1 MQRFRKGS
9 CAFSLLLIATAVSG
23 QTSTLSGRITNTK
36 GGVVADAD
44 VSLMDLPSS
53 APMPNMPM
61 PNPLAHAA
69 PIKTG
74 TSGADGTFSLTQV
87 PAGQYVLQ
95 VDAPGFERFTQQV
108 TAPSS
113 QTFAVT
119 LAALDLPG
127 QETTAAQAATDPQA
141 LLARISDLEKK
152 VKDLEST
159 TVLSEPQTQTKKITV
174 YVDKNGTQ
182 YDQPTPGAKK
192 TFQYQRERVYRR
204 QNIADKIQEALDDEK
219 AKSVVVGVSA
229 ATSAQSA
236 VQHDG
241 PDTIANGHNY
251 MLASA
256 DVTFTAKVAQN
267 TIFFAD
273 LVGITGPP
281 IDGEVQ
287 GLELLNSF
295 NSRLVRQNSLDL
307 REAWVRTEIYK
318 QRIALTAG
326 RIDLTNYFDRNTVA
340 NDEFSQ
346 FLSDALVNNE
356 ALGLVVNGVGAV
368 GVIDPK
374 NGFAFKAGIQQ
385 SNLSIT
391 NLSQSL
397 FALGEVDYVAR
408 PFSLP
413 EGNYRIWGRRANAGS
428 NPLIDRPQ
436 ANGYAGGVSIDQKL
450 TDHVTVFGRFG
461 YGRVDV
467 GKMNFAS
474 GGFQV
479 QKRFVVNP
487 GDTWAFGY
495 AKSNIPTVGSQNLLE
510 GYYNFRLSE
519 RLRLSFHLAHDT
531 ERMAGAKPVSYF
543 VPGVR
548 FSVAF

>member
-44 VSLMDLPSS
+44 VSLMNLPT
-53 APMPNMPM
+53 APMPNMPNM
-61 PNPLAHAA
+61 PMPATPA
-69 PIKTG
+69 PVKAG
-74 TSGADGTFSLTQV
+74 ASGADGTFSLTQV
-87 PAGQYVLQ
+87 PAGQYILQ
-95 VDAPGFERFTQQV
+95 VDATGFERFTQLITV
-108 TAPSS
+108 PSS
-113 QTFAVT
+113 QSVAVT
-119 LAALDLPG
+119 LEALDLPG

-141 LLARISDLEKK
+141 LLARITELEKK

-159 TVLSEPQTQTKKITV
+159 TVLSEPQTQTKKIEV

-219 AKSVVVGVSA
+219 AKSVQVGVSA
-229 ATSAQSA
+229 ASAVQSA
-236 VQHDG
+236 VQHEG
-241 PDTIANGHNY
+241 AETVASGHTY

-273 LVGITGPP
+273 MVGITGPP
-281 IDGEVQ
+281 IDTEV
-287 GLELLNSF
+287 GGIALLNSF
-295 NSRLVRQNSLDL
+295 NSRLVRQNQLDL
-307 REAWVRTEIYK
+307 REAWVRTELFK
-318 QRIALTAG
+318 QRIALSAG
-326 RIDLTNYFDRNTVA
+326 RIDLTNYFDRNVFA
-340 NDEFSQ
+340 NDEFTQ

-356 ALGLVVNGVGAV
+356 ALGLVVNGVGVA
-368 GVIDPK
+368 GVVDPK

-397 FALGEVDYVAR
+397 FALAEVDYVAR

-413 EGNYRIWGRRANAGS
+413 EGNYRIWGRRANAGT
-428 NPLIDRPQ
+428 NLLIDRPQ

-450 TDHVTVFGRFG
+450 TDHLGVFGRYG

-467 GKMNFAS
+467 GKMNFVS

-495 AKSNIPTVGSQNLLE
+495 AKSNIPTVGSQNLVE
-510 GYYNFRLSE
+510 AYYNFRLSE
-519 RLRLSFHLAHDT
+519 RLRLSFHLAHDE
-531 ERMAGAKPVSYF
+531 ERIAGAKPVGYF
-543 VPGVR
+543 VPGIR
-548 FSVAF
+548 FQVAF

>member
-1 MQRFRKGS
+1 MRRFRKGG

-23 QTSTLSGRITNTK
+23 QTSALNGRIVNTK

-44 VSLMDLPSS
+44 VSLMNLPT
-53 APMPNMPM
+53 APMPNMPNM
-61 PNPLAHAA
+61 PMPATPA
-69 PIKTG
+69 PVKAG

-87 PAGQYVLQ
+87 PAGQYILQ
-95 VDAPGFERFTQQV
+95 VDAPGFERFTQQITV
-108 TAPSS
+108 PSS
-113 QTFAVT
+113 QAFVVT

-127 QETTAAQAATDPQA
+127 QETTAAQAAMDPEA
-141 LLARISDLEKK
+141 LAARIAELEKK

-159 TVLSEPQTQTKKITV
+159 TVLSEPQTTTKKIDV

-204 QNIADKIQEALDDEK
+204 QNIADKIQEALDDQK
-219 AKSVVVGVSA
+219 SKSVQVGVSA
-229 ATSAQSA
+229 ATSAQST
-236 VQHDG
+236 VQHEG

-273 LVGITGPP
+273 LVGISGPP
-281 IDGEVQ
+281 IDTEVQ

-307 REAWVRTEIYK
+307 REAWVRTEFYK

-326 RIDLTNYFDRNTVA
+326 RVDLTNYFDRNTVA
-340 NDEFSQ
+340 NDEFTQ

-356 ALGLVVNGVGAV
+356 ALGLVVNGVGVV
-368 GVIDPK
+368 GVVDPK
-374 NGFAFKAGIQQ
+374 NGLAFKAGIQQ
-385 SNLSIT
+385 SNLTIS

-397 FALGEVDYVAR
+397 FALAEVDYVAR

-413 EGNYRIWGRRANAGS
+413 EGNYRIWGRRANAGT

-450 TDHVTVFGRFG
+450 TDQFTVFGRYG

-467 GKMNFAS
+467 GRMNFSSA
-474 GGFQV
+474 GFQV

-495 AKSNIPTVGSQNLLE
+495 AKSNIPSVGSQNLVE
-510 GYYNFRLSE
+510 GYYGFRLSE

-531 ERMAGAKPVSYF
+531 ERMAGAKSVSYF

-548 FSVAF
+548 FQVSF

>member
-1 MQRFRKGS
+1 MQRFRRGS
-9 CAFSLLLIATAVSG
+9 CAFSLLLIATALSA

-44 VSLMDLPSS
+44 VSLMNLPA
-53 APMPNMPM
+53 APMPNMPNM
-61 PNPLAHAA
+61 PMPAA
-69 PIKTG
+69 ATPVKTG
-74 TSGADGTFSLTQV
+74 TSSVDGTFSLAQV
-87 PAGQYVLQ
+87 PAGQYILQ
-95 VDAPGFERFTQQV
+95 VDAPGFERFTQQI

-127 QETTAAQAATDPQA
+127 QETTATQVVTDSQA
-141 LLARISDLEKK
+141 LLARIEELEKK

-159 TVLSEPQTQTKKITV
+159 TVLSEPQTQTKKIEV

-182 YDQPTPGAKK
+182 YDQPTPGTKK
-192 TFQYQRERVYRR
+192 VVQYQRERVYRR
-204 QNIADKIQEALDDEK
+204 QNIADKIEEALSDDK
-219 AKSVVVGVSA
+219 AKSVQVGVSA

-236 VQHDG
+236 IQHEG

-281 IDGEVQ
+281 IDNEVG

-307 REAWVRTEIYK
+307 REAWVRTELYK
-318 QRIALTAG
+318 QRIALSAG

-340 NDEFSQ
+340 NDEFTQ

-374 NGFAFKAGIQQ
+374 NGLAFKAGIQQ
-385 SNLSIT
+385 SNLTIT

-397 FALGEVDYVAR
+397 FALAEVDYVAR

-413 EGNYRIWGRRANAGS
+413 EGNYRIWGRRANAGT

-450 TDHVTVFGRFG
+450 TDHVTLFGRYG

-495 AKSNIPTVGSQNLLE
+495 AKSNIPTVGSQNLVE
-510 GYYNFRLSE
+510 AYYNFRLSE

-531 ERMAGAKPVSYF
+531 ERMAGAKAVGYF

>member
-1 MQRFRKGS
+1 MDRFRIAAGT
-9 CAFSLLLIATAVSG
+9 FGVLLIATAAWG
-23 QTSTLSGRITNTK
+23 QTSTLNGRVVNNK
-36 GGVVADAD
+36 GGVVPDAD
-44 VSLMDLPSS
+44 VSLMNLPS

-61 PNPLAHAA
+61 PATPTPVKA
-69 PIKTG
+69 G

-87 PAGQYVLQ
+87 PAGQYILQ
-95 VDAPGFERFTQQV
+95 VDAPGFERFTQQI
-108 TAPSS
+108 TTPSS
-113 QTFAVT
+113 QSFVVT

-141 LLARISDLEKK
+141 LLSRISELEKK

-159 TVLSEPQTQTKKITV
+159 TVLSEPQTTTKKIDV

-204 QNIADKIQEALDDEK
+204 QNIADKIEEALSDQRD
-219 AKSVVVGVSA
+219 KSVAVGVSA

-236 VQHDG
+236 VQYKG
-241 PDTIANGHNY
+241 EYTIANGHNY

-281 IDGEVQ
+281 IDNEVG

-326 RIDLTNYFDRNTVA
+326 RIDLTNYFDRNVFA
-340 NDEFSQ
+340 NDEFTQ

-368 GVIDPK
+368 GVFDPK
-374 NGFAFKAGIQQ
+374 NGLAFKAGIQQ
-385 SNLSIT
+385 SNLTIT

-397 FALGEVDYVAR
+397 FALAEVDYVAR

-413 EGNYRIWGRRANAGS
+413 EGNYRIWGRRANAGT
-428 NPLIDRPQ
+428 NPLINRPQ
-436 ANGYAGGVSIDQKL
+436 ANGYAGGISIDQRL
-450 TDHVTVFGRFG
+450 TDHVGVFGRYG

-467 GKMNFAS
+467 GKMNFVSA
-474 GGFQV
+474 GFSV

-495 AKSNIPTVGSQNLLE
+495 AKSNIPTVGSQNLVE

-531 ERMAGAKPVSYF
+531 ERIAGAKSVGYF

-548 FSVAF
+548 FQVAF

>member
-9 CAFSLLLIATAVSG
+9 CAFSLLLIAAIASG
-23 QTSTLSGRITNTK
+23 QTSSLSGRVANNK
-36 GGVVADAD
+36 GGVVADAE
-44 VSLMDLPSS
+44 VSLIDLPSS

-61 PNPLAHAA
+61 PNPRAHAT
-69 PIKTG
+69 PVKTG
-74 TSGADGTFSLTQV
+74 RSGADGIFSLTEV

-95 VDAPGFERFTQQV
+95 VDAPGFARSSQEITI
-108 TAPSS
+108 PSS
-113 QTFAVT
+113 QTIAVT
-119 LAALDLPG
+119 LDALDLPG
-127 QETTAAQAATDPQA
+127 AETTATQAATDPQA
-141 LLARISDLEKK
+141 LLARIAELEKK
-152 VKDLEST
+152 VNDLEAT
-159 TVLSEPQTQTKKITV
+159 TVLSEPETRTKKIEI
-174 YVDKNGTQ
+174 YVDKNGNQ

-192 TFQYQRERVYRR
+192 AVQYQRERVYRR
-204 QNIADKIQEALDDEK
+204 QNIADKIEAALSDDK
-219 AKSVVVGVSA
+219 AKGVTVGVSA
-229 ATSAQSA
+229 ATGVQSA
-236 VQHDG
+236 VQTKG
-241 PDTIANGHNY
+241 PETLANGHTY
-251 MLASA
+251 ELASA

-267 TIFFAD
+267 TLFFAD
-273 LVGITGPP
+273 IVGITGPP
-281 IDGEVQ
+281 IDGEVK

-295 NSRLVRQNSLDL
+295 NSRLVRQNQLDL
-307 REAWVRTEIYK
+307 REAWVRTELFK
-318 QRIALTAG
+318 NRLALTAG
-326 RIDLTNYFDRNTVA
+326 RVDLTNYFDRNVVA
-340 NDEFSQ
+340 NDEFTQ

-368 GVIDPK
+368 GVFDPK
-374 NGFAFKAGIQQ
+374 NGLAFKAGIQQ
-385 SNLSIT
+385 SNLTIT

-397 FALGEVDYVAR
+397 FALAEVDYVAR

-413 EGNYRIWGRRANAGS
+413 EGNYRIWGRRANAGT

-450 TDHVTVFGRFG
+450 TDHVTVFSRYG

-467 GKMNFAS
+467 GRMNFSS

-495 AKSNIPTVGSQNLLE
+495 AKSNIPTVGSQNLVE
-510 GYYNFRLSE
+510 AYYNFRLSE

-531 ERMAGAKPVSYF
+531 ERMAGAKSVSYF

-548 FSVAF
+548 FQVAF

>member
-1 MQRFRKGS
+1 MQRFRKWS

-44 VSLMDLPSS
+44 VSLMNLPA
-53 APMPNMPM
+53 APMPNMPNM
-61 PNPLAHAA
+61 PMPATSAA
-69 PIKTG
+69 VKTG

-87 PAGQYVLQ
+87 PTGQFILQ
-95 VDAPGFERFTQQV
+95 VDAPGFERFTQQI

-141 LLARISDLEKK
+141 LLARIEDLEKK
-152 VKDLEST
+152 LKDLESN
-159 TVLSEPQTQTKKITV
+159 TVLSEPQTQTKKIEV
-174 YVDKNGTQ
+174 YVDKNGSQ
-182 YDQPTPGAKK
+182 YDQPTPGTKK
-192 TFQYQRERVYRR
+192 VVQYQRERVYRR

-307 REAWVRTEIYK
+307 REAWVRTELFK
-318 QRIALTAG
+318 QKLALSAG
-326 RIDLTNYFDRNTVA
+326 RIDLTNYFDRNVFA
-340 NDEFSQ
+340 NDEFTQ

-356 ALGLVVNGVGAV
+356 ALGLVVNGVGVV
-368 GVIDPK
+368 GVVDPK
-374 NGFAFKAGIQQ
+374 NGLAFKAGIQQ
-385 SNLSIT
+385 SNLTIS

-397 FALGEVDYVAR
+397 FALAEVDYVAR

-428 NPLIDRPQ
+428 NPLINRPQ

-450 TDHVTVFGRFG
+450 TDHVGVFARYG

-467 GKMNFAS
+467 GKMNFVSA
-474 GGFQV
+474 GFQV

-495 AKSNIPTVGSQNLLE
+495 AKSNIPTVGSQNLVE
-510 GYYNFRLSE
+510 AYYNFRLSE

-531 ERMAGAKPVSYF
+531 ERIAGEKSVSYF